1 MIKFYTWL
9 QMLFEQSFTVR
20 HWTRETQSQYLLKVS
35 NDGEV
40 GIVSEGDD
48 LLVNHKSKDSHHGG
62 TSVVQLNG
70 TLGELGLLIE
80 LIPSEV
86 NVSVTEVTNVLVSGS
101 GNITHEGTLKDS
113 DEGDDLNKSSGGD
126 GVRSEEGGNT
136 VGERVEGVS
145 GVVDGS
151 GKVDSGTG
159 HNLSK
164 EGKLSNTS
172 VLDLNVTETVKTLLG
187 AVSGEHAEGI
197 EESKRSLKR

>member
-1 MIKFYTWL
+1 VLRLID
-9 QMLFEQSFTVR
+9 SPI
-20 HWTRETQSQYLLKVS
+20 QYLLKVS

-113 DEGDDLNKSSGGD
+113 DEGDDLDKSSSGD
-126 GVRSEEGGNT
+126 GVRSEKGGNT
-136 VGERVEGVS
+136 VGERVEGIS
-145 GVVDGS
+145 SIVDGS
-151 GKVDSGTG
+151 RKVDSGTG
-159 HNLSK
+159 DNLSK
-164 EGKLSNTS
+164 EGKLSDTS
-172 VLDLNVTETVKTLLG
+172 VLDLNVTETVETLLG